1 MDAAALAAITEE
13 TEAEDLQ
20 ALVAAKTSA
29 REAMAANPSADN
41 IAAFRQAKKALAE
54 FLRGEGEGD
63 RVFRNRIE
71 ALEHLQSQGYAIEK
85 SKLYADSKA
94 GRLRLQPD
102 KSVSLRDLERY
113 VKAINLEKPA
123 AKAAEDV
130 SPILA
135 EKQRHEAGLA
145 REMERERKRKNDLA
159 DGLLMPREQVHMELA
174 GRAVAFEAGI
184 KNAIS
189 MKLPGILEEVEAVAD
204 RTERSAL
211 AVRRVHELVD
221 EQLNEFSQIRS
232 FLAVIQESEEFEP
245 EEETEGNAI

>member
-1 MDAAALAAITEE
+1 MDSSSLAAINEE

-20 ALVAAKTSA
+20 VLVDAKNTA
-29 REAMAANPSADN
+29 RERVRGEPSEEN
-41 IAAFRQAKKALAE
+41 ISAFARAKKALRE
-54 FLRGEGEGD
+54 FMRGDDGE

-71 ALEHLQSQGYAIEK
+71 ALEHLQAQGYAIEK
-85 SKLYADSKA
+85 SKLYADAKA
-94 GRLRLQPD
+94 GRLKLQPD
-102 KSVSLRDLERY
+102 KSVALRDLERY

-123 AKAAEDV
+123 AKAPEDV

-135 EKQRHEAGLA
+135 EKQRHETGLV

-174 GRAVAFEAGI
+174 SRAVAFEAGL

-211 AVRRVHELVD
+211 SVRRCHELVD
-221 EQLNEFSQIRS
+221 EQLNEFAKINTL
-232 FLAVIQESEEFEP
+232 LAVIVDAEEQDESL
-245 EEETEGNAI
+245 EGEKGAE

>member
-1 MDAAALAAITEE
+1 MDSNALAAITEE

-41 IAAFRQAKKALAE
+41 IAAFRQAKKVLKE
-54 FLRGEGEGD
+54 FLRGDGDGE

-85 SKLYADSKA
+85 SKLYADAKA
-94 GRLRLQPD
+94 GRLKLQPD

-123 AKAAEDV
+123 FKAPEDV
-130 SPILA
+130 SPVMV
-135 EKQRHEAGLA
+135 EKQRYETGLV

-159 DGLLMPREQVHMELA
+159 DGMLMPREQVHMELA
-174 GRAVAFEAGI
+174 SRAVAFEAGI

-189 MKLPGILEEVEAVAD
+189 MKLPGILEEVEAISD
-204 RTERSAL
+204 RTERCAMS
-211 AVRRVHELVD
+211 VRRCHELVD
-221 EQLNEFSQIRS
+221 EQLNEFAKISTL
-232 FLAVIQESEEFEP
+232 LAVIVDAEDP
-245 EEETEGNAI
+245 EHGLEDEKGEG